1 MRWWKMEKSRKREKQ
16 KESNLI
22 QALTIVGSEEPPVW
36 FIKGRKKHYLYQLTL
51 GY

>member
-1 MRWWKMEKSRKREKQ
+1 MEKSRKREKQ

-22 QALTIVGSEEPPVW
+22 QALTIVGSEKPQVW
-36 FIKGRKKHYLYQLTL
+36 LTKGRKETHYVYQLTL